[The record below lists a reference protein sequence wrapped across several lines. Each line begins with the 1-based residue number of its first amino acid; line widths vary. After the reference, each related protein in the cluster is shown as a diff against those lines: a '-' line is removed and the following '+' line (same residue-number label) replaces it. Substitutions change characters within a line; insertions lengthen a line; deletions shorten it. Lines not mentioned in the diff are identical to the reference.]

1 MPDRPALPAA
11 LRRHPVAHRGL
22 YDPARGVIENSRA
35 AIARAAAAGYGV
47 EIDIQL
53 SADGEAMVF
62 HDDDL
67 ERLTPEAG
75 PLRLRSAAELSRI
88 PLRGSA
94 ETIPTLAEILG
105 LAGNAPL
112 LVEIKDQDGALGPRV
127 GALESR
133 AARLLAAH
141 DGPVAVMSFNPH
153 AIAACRD
160 AAPAIP
166 RGLVTCPFTAEEWPG
181 VAADRRAHL
190 ARIADF
196 DTVGA
201 AFISHF
207 HRALDMAPVRA
218 LRARGTPVLCWTV
231 RSAAEEA
238 AARAR
243 GATNVTF
250 EGYLPDPG

>member
-22 YDPARGVIENSRA
+22 HDPARGVIENSRA

-94 ETIPTLAEILG
+94 ETIPHPGRDPRPCRQRPA
-105 LAGNAPL
+105 AGR
-112 LVEIKDQDGALGPRV
+112 DQGPGRRPRP
-127 GALESR
+127 AR
-133 AARLLAAH
+133 RRPRIPRRQAARR
-141 DGPVAVMSFNPH
+141 P
-153 AIAACRD
+153 
-160 AAPAIP
+160 
-166 RGLVTCPFTAEEWPG
+166 
-181 VAADRRAHL
+181 
-190 ARIADF
+190 
-196 DTVGA
+196 
-201 AFISHF
+201 
-207 HRALDMAPVRA
+207 
-218 LRARGTPVLCWTV
+218 
-231 RSAAEEA
+231 
-238 AARAR
+238 
-243 GATNVTF
+243 
-250 EGYLPDPG
+250 